1 MGREQYTDRLS
12 RQGRAV
18 RYAAFMFIVI
28 GMMMAGWNGYWYM
41 AGRGAAKQDNARP
54 PVWHAPKREA
64 DMRSR
69 AVHPPDGREG
79 SFSLPIGVYLGEL
92 AIPKLGVAIPV
103 YEGVREQELRRGVGH
118 YPASAWPG
126 GNGHVVLSGHR
137 DTVFRRF
144 GEIGIGD
151 ALIIRANDEVIHYRV
166 VHIRIV
172 DDDDRTVLVDK
183 ARPTL
188 TVTTCYPFRLIGP
201 APKRYI
207 VTARPVRIDKAVRAT
222 LSESV
227 GKKSPSSREAG
238 WKS

>member
-1 MGREQYTDRLS
+1 M
-12 RQGRAV
+12 RAV
-18 RYAAFMFIVI
+18 GHKQRMTRLPWQQRAACCAAFLLMAI
-28 GMMMAGWNGYWYM
+28 GIATVGWNGYWYTV
-41 AGRGAAKQDNARP
+41 GWKAAKQDGEAPATMR
-54 PVWHAPKREA
+54 HAPGPKA
-64 DMRSR
+64 KT
-69 AVHPPDGREG
+69 PPQAAHSSG
-79 SFSLPIGVYLGEL
+79 SDDAFSPPPLGAYLGEL
-92 AIPKLGVAIPV
+92 AIPKLGTVIPV

-144 GEIGIGD
+144 EEIDIGD
-151 ALIIRANDEVIHYRV
+151 ALIIRTNGAAVHYRV
-166 VHIRIV
+166 VNIRIV

-207 VTARPVRIDKAVRAT
+207 VTARPVRIDTAARPTVPR
-222 LSESV
+222 
-227 GKKSPSSREAG
+227 R
-238 WKS
+238 